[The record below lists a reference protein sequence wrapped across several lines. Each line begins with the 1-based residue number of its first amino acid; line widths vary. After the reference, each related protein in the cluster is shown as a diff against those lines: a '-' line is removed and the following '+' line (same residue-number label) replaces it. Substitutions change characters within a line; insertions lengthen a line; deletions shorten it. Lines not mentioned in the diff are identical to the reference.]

1 MMLFNC
7 QFGAYENKLYYA
19 GFSKYHSGM
28 REGIPQWERE
38 NCPFREMGNF
48 TGRTMLLGSWN
59 PRRSAFDHSNLFQSL
74 KQHSVNIEHRLK
86 SKLA

>member
-1 MMLFNC
+1 MLFNC

-19 GFSKYHSGM
+19 GFTKYYSEM
-28 REGIPQWERE
+28 RGGIPQWERA
-38 NCPFREMGNF
+38 NCPFGKMENLA
-48 TGRTMLLGSWN
+48 GRTMLLGSWN

>member
-1 MMLFNC
+1 MLFNC

-19 GFSKYHSGM
+19 GFTKYYSGM
-28 REGIPQWERE
+28 RGGIPQWERA
-38 NCPFREMGNF
+38 NCPFGKMENF
-48 TGRTMLLGSWN
+48 AGRTMLLGSWN